1 MSDKVEIS
9 DIVLDIPDN
18 KSRGYLRRQMVT
30 ARYQSAMFDVQRRVE
45 EARGEVDRLEKLGDD
60 ASDKQL
66 SSAYAKFSET
76 MLAFEKTLNDTAD
89 YIIGYVVAPEDKAA
103 AREVILDLSEDEYRA
118 VLERI
123 QKGDSTEEE
132 GGENPTE

>member
-1 MSDKVEIS
+1 
-9 DIVLDIPDN
+9 
-18 KSRGYLRRQMVT
+18 MVT

-66 SSAYAKFSET
+66 SSAYAKFSDT
-76 MLAFEKTLNDTAD
+76 MLAYEKTLNDTVD
-89 YIIGYVVAPEDKAA
+89 YIMGYVVEPEDKAA
-103 AREVILDLSEDEYRA
+103 VRDVILDLSEDEYRA

-123 QKGDSTEEE
+123 QKGDSAEEE
-132 GGENPTE
+132 GDENPTE